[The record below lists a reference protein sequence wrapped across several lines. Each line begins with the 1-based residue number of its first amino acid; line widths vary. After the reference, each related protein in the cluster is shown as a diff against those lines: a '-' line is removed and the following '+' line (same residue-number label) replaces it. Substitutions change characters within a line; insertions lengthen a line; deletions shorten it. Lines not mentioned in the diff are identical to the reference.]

1 MLCYNCSPQP
11 KTFLENHLKLNPP
24 IFHNYSIQE
33 FSENYIKKNKRSIL
47 YSEVKFIHN
56 IYNNINYPFINIH
69 CYTIKKITD
78 KNKKLICLYLKN
90 ISNINN
96 NKNNININNNIND
109 SLLDYN
115 IYQNNN
121 LTIVYS
127 HDINTD
133 IGKIFPILLD
143 MCQNLKC
150 DFVTYDY
157 SGYGKSEGKPHLDK
171 FNNDLEEVIN
181 FINTQLC
188 IPFENLIL
196 YGKFI
201 GCHPSIY
208 ISSLSKYC
216 NIRGLILE
224 SPIYID
230 ENNENENENE
240 FKKYLIDNYNCLK
253 YIIAPTFLIY
263 GKMNKMVNYEKIQ
276 FLESQINECISWYP
290 NHGKH
295 YDIITQYRIN
305 FYEKFKSFINY
316 IKKTKLKIR
325 KSIIQYK
332 NDSIFTNESKFII
345 NNSK

>member
-1 MLCYNCSPQP
+1 MLCLNCSPQT
-11 KTFLENHLKLNPP
+11 KTFLENHLILNPP
-24 IFHNYSIQE
+24 IFPNYSLK
-33 FSENYIKKNKRSIL
+33 ENNNNNQKRSNL

-56 IYNNINYPFINIH
+56 LYNNINYPFINIH
-69 CYTIKKITD
+69 CYSIKKVSD
-78 KNKKLICLYLKN
+78 KNKKLVCLYLKN
-90 ISNINN
+90 ISNIN
-96 NKNNININNNIND
+96 KNINNNINNIIN
-109 SLLDYN
+109 DYDIEFN
-115 IYQNNN
+115 NFQNKN

-133 IGKIFPILLD
+133 IGKIYPVLLD

-150 DFVTYDY
+150 DFITYDY
-157 SGYGKSEGKPHLDK
+157 SGYGRSEGKPLLDK
-171 FNNDLEEVIN
+171 FNNDLEEVVN
-181 FINTQLC
+181 FINSQLC

-230 ENNENENENE
+230 ENNEGKEKE
-240 FKKYLIDNYNCLK
+240 FKNYFINNYNCLK
-253 YIIAPTFLIY
+253 NIIAPTFLIY
-263 GKMNKMVNYEKIQ
+263 GKLNKMVNFEKIQ

-325 KSIIQYK
+325 KSIIEFK

>member
-1 MLCYNCSPQP
+1 MLCLNCSPQT
-11 KTFLENHLKLNPP
+11 KTFLENHLILNPP
-24 IFHNYSIQE
+24 IFPNYSLK
-33 FSENYIKKNKRSIL
+33 ENNNNNQKRSNL

-56 IYNNINYPFINIH
+56 LYNNINYPFINIH
-69 CYTIKKITD
+69 CYSIKKVSD
-78 KNKKLICLYLKN
+78 KNKKLVCLYLKN
-90 ISNINN
+90 ISNN
-96 NKNNININNNIND
+96 NKNNNNNINNIIN
-109 SLLDYN
+109 DYDIEFN
-115 IYQNNN
+115 NFQNKN

-133 IGKIFPILLD
+133 IGKIYPVLLD

-150 DFVTYDY
+150 DFITYDY
-157 SGYGKSEGKPHLDK
+157 SGYGRSEGKPLLDK
-171 FNNDLEEVIN
+171 FNNDLEEVVN
-181 FINTQLC
+181 FINSQLC
-188 IPFENLIL
+188 IPFENLVL

-230 ENNENENENE
+230 ENNEGKEKE
-240 FKKYLIDNYNCLK
+240 FKNYFINNYNCLK
-253 YIIAPTFLIY
+253 NIIAPTFLIY
-263 GKMNKMVNYEKIQ
+263 GKLNKMVNFEKIQ

-325 KSIIQYK
+325 KSIIEFK

>member
-1 MLCYNCSPQP
+1 MLCLNCSPQT
-11 KTFLENHLKLNPP
+11 KTFLENHLILNPP
-24 IFHNYSIQE
+24 IFPNYSLK
-33 FSENYIKKNKRSIL
+33 ENNNNNQKRSNL

-56 IYNNINYPFINIH
+56 LYNNINYPFINIH
-69 CYTIKKITD
+69 CYSIKKVSD
-78 KNKKLICLYLKN
+78 KNKKLVCLYLKN
-90 ISNINN
+90 ISNN
-96 NKNNININNNIND
+96 NKNNNNNINNIIN
-109 SLLDYN
+109 DYDIEFN
-115 IYQNNN
+115 NFQNKN

-133 IGKIFPILLD
+133 IGKIYPVLLD

-150 DFVTYDY
+150 DFITYDY
-157 SGYGKSEGKPHLDK
+157 SGYGRSEGKPLLDK
-171 FNNDLEEVIN
+171 FNNDLDEVVK
-181 FINTQLC
+181 FINSQLC

-230 ENNENENENE
+230 ENNEGKEKE
-240 FKKYLIDNYNCLK
+240 FKNYFINNYNCLK
-253 YIIAPTFLIY
+253 NIIAPTFLIY
-263 GKMNKMVNYEKIQ
+263 GKLNKMVNFEKIQ

-325 KSIIQYK
+325 KSIIEFK

>member
-1 MLCYNCSPQP
+1 MLCLNCSPQT
-11 KTFLENHLKLNPP
+11 KTFLENHLILNPP
-24 IFHNYSIQE
+24 IFPNYSLK
-33 FSENYIKKNKRSIL
+33 ENNNNNQKRSNL

-56 IYNNINYPFINIH
+56 LYNNINYPFINIH
-69 CYTIKKITD
+69 CYSIKKVSD
-78 KNKKLICLYLKN
+78 KNKKLVCLYLKN
-90 ISNINN
+90 ISNN
-96 NKNNININNNIND
+96 NKNNNNNINNIIN
-109 SLLDYN
+109 DYDIEFN
-115 IYQNNN
+115 NFQNKN

-133 IGKIFPILLD
+133 IGKIYPVLLD

-150 DFVTYDY
+150 DIITYDY
-157 SGYGKSEGKPHLDK
+157 SGYGRSEGKPLLDK
-171 FNNDLEEVIN
+171 FNNDLDEVVN
-181 FINTQLC
+181 FINSQLC

-230 ENNENENENE
+230 ENNEGKEKE
-240 FKKYLIDNYNCLK
+240 FKNYFINNYNCLK
-253 YIIAPTFLIY
+253 NIIAPTFLIY
-263 GKMNKMVNYEKIQ
+263 GKLNKMVNFEKIQ

-325 KSIIQYK
+325 KSIIEFK

>member
-1 MLCYNCSPQP
+1 MLCLNCSPQT
-11 KTFLENHLKLNPP
+11 KTFLENHLILNPP
-24 IFHNYSIQE
+24 IFPNYSLK
-33 FSENYIKKNKRSIL
+33 ENNNNNQKRSNL

-56 IYNNINYPFINIH
+56 LYNNINYPFINIH
-69 CYTIKKITD
+69 CYSIKKVSD
-78 KNKKLICLYLKN
+78 KNKKLVCLYLKN
-90 ISNINN
+90 ISNN
-96 NKNNININNNIND
+96 NKNNNNNINNIIN
-109 SLLDYN
+109 DYDIEFN
-115 IYQNNN
+115 NFQNKN

-133 IGKIFPILLD
+133 IGKIYPVLLD

-150 DFVTYDY
+150 DFITYDY
-157 SGYGKSEGKPHLDK
+157 SGYGRSEGKPLLDK
-171 FNNDLEEVIN
+171 FNNDLEEVVN
-181 FINTQLC
+181 FINSQLC

-230 ENNENENENE
+230 ENNEGKEKE
-240 FKKYLIDNYNCLK
+240 FKNYFINNYNCLK
-253 YIIAPTFLIY
+253 NIIAPTFLIY
-263 GKMNKMVNYEKIQ
+263 GKLNKMVNFEKIQ

-325 KSIIQYK
+325 KSIIEFK

>member
-1 MLCYNCSPQP
+1 MLCLNCSPQT
-11 KTFLENHLKLNPP
+11 KTFLENHLILNPP
-24 IFHNYSIQE
+24 IFPNYSLK
-33 FSENYIKKNKRSIL
+33 ENNNNNQKRSNL

-56 IYNNINYPFINIH
+56 LYNNINYPFINIH
-69 CYTIKKITD
+69 CYSIKKVSD
-78 KNKKLICLYLKN
+78 KNKKLVCLYLKN
-90 ISNINN
+90 ISNN
-96 NKNNININNNIND
+96 NKNNNNNINNIIN
-109 SLLDYN
+109 DYDIEFN
-115 IYQNNN
+115 NFQNKN

-133 IGKIFPILLD
+133 IGKIYPVLLD

-150 DFVTYDY
+150 DIITYDY
-157 SGYGKSEGKPHLDK
+157 SGYGRSEGKPLLDK
-171 FNNDLEEVIN
+171 FNNDLEEVVN
-181 FINTQLC
+181 FINSQLC

-230 ENNENENENE
+230 ENNEGKEKE
-240 FKKYLIDNYNCLK
+240 FKNYFINNYNCLK
-253 YIIAPTFLIY
+253 NIIAPTFLIY
-263 GKMNKMVNYEKIQ
+263 GKLNKMVNFEKIQ

-325 KSIIQYK
+325 KSIIEFK

>member
-1 MLCYNCSPQP
+1 MLCLNCSPQT
-11 KTFLENHLKLNPP
+11 KTFLENHLILNPP
-24 IFHNYSIQE
+24 IFPNYSLK
-33 FSENYIKKNKRSIL
+33 ENNNNNQKRSNL

-56 IYNNINYPFINIH
+56 LYNNINYPFINIH
-69 CYTIKKITD
+69 CYSIKKVSD
-78 KNKKLICLYLKN
+78 KNKKLVCLYLKN
-90 ISNINN
+90 ISNIN
-96 NKNNININNNIND
+96 KNNNHNNNINNIIN
-109 SLLDYN
+109 DYDIEFN
-115 IYQNNN
+115 NFQNKN

-133 IGKIFPILLD
+133 IGKIYPVLLD

-150 DFVTYDY
+150 DFITYDY
-157 SGYGKSEGKPHLDK
+157 SGYGRSEGKPLLDK
-171 FNNDLEEVIN
+171 FNNDLEEVVN
-181 FINTQLC
+181 FINSQLC

-230 ENNENENENE
+230 ENNEGKEKE
-240 FKKYLIDNYNCLK
+240 FKNYFINNYNCLK
-253 YIIAPTFLIY
+253 NIIAPTFLIY
-263 GKMNKMVNYEKIQ
+263 GKLNKMVNFEKIQ

-325 KSIIQYK
+325 KSIIEFK

>member
-1 MLCYNCSPQP
+1 MLCCTLKT
-11 KTFLENHLKLNPP
+11 KTFFEDHLQFNPP
-24 IFHNYSIQE
+24 IFPNYSIKE
-33 FSENYIKKNKRSIL
+33 FSENHINNIKRINL

-56 IYNNINYPFINIH
+56 VYNNINYPFIKIQ
-69 CYTIKKITD
+69 CYSIKKVSD
-78 KNKKLICLYLKN
+78 KNKKLICLYFKN
-90 ISNINN
+90 ISNNNN
-96 NKNNININNNIND
+96 NKNNNNNIDNSLININNLENK
-109 SLLDYN
+109 
-115 IYQNNN
+115 N

-133 IGKIFPILLD
+133 LGRIYPFLLD

-150 DFVTYDY
+150 DIITYDY
-157 SGYGKSEGKPHLDK
+157 SGYGKSEGKPNIDK
-171 FNNDLEEVIN
+171 LNNDLEEVMN
-181 FINTQLC
+181 FIDTQLC

-230 ENNENENENE
+230 EDTEGNEKE
-240 FKKYLIDNYNCLK
+240 FKHYLINNYNCLK
-253 YIIAPTFLIY
+253 NIITPTYLIY
-263 GKMNKMVNYEKIQ
+263 GKLNKMADFEKIQ
-276 FLESQINECISWYP
+276 ILEKQINECISWYP

-295 YDIITQYRIN
+295 YDMIIQYRIN
-305 FYEKFKSFINY
+305 FYQKIKSFINY

-325 KSIIQYK
+325 KSVIDNK
-332 NDSIFTNESKFII
+332 NESIFTNISQFNI
-345 NNSK
+345 NNSLKY

>member
-1 MLCYNCSPQP
+1 MLCLNCSPQT
-11 KTFLENHLKLNPP
+11 KTFLENHLILNPP
-24 IFHNYSIQE
+24 IFPNYSLK
-33 FSENYIKKNKRSIL
+33 ENNNNNQKRSNL

-56 IYNNINYPFINIH
+56 LYNNINYPSINIH
-69 CYTIKKITD
+69 CYSIKKVSD
-78 KNKKLICLYLKN
+78 KNKKLVCLYLKN
-90 ISNINN
+90 ISNN
-96 NKNNININNNIND
+96 NKNNNNNINNIIN
-109 SLLDYN
+109 DYDIEFN
-115 IYQNNN
+115 NFQNKN

-133 IGKIFPILLD
+133 IGKIYPVLLD

-150 DFVTYDY
+150 DFITYDY
-157 SGYGKSEGKPHLDK
+157 SGYGRSEGKPLLDK
-171 FNNDLEEVIN
+171 FNNDLEEVVN
-181 FINTQLC
+181 FINSQLC

-230 ENNENENENE
+230 ENNEGKEKE
-240 FKKYLIDNYNCLK
+240 FKNYFINNYNCLK
-253 YIIAPTFLIY
+253 NIIAPTFLIY
-263 GKMNKMVNYEKIQ
+263 GKLNKMVNFEKIQ

-325 KSIIQYK
+325 KSIIEFK